1 MIQVTIMSRI
11 LCPFIISSDRP
22 NRKSYLGP
30 FSYSCRGPIVTPSPR
45 RVKTTSVHFQ
55 VNLGALAL
63 KQLSPLV
70 PPEFA
75 YIGTKSDTKVSFN
88 RLSHPKGRPSFV
100 CVNLR
105 SPNLKPCRHLPTSPP
120 MQCLSVQ
127 VVDSGGASS
136 THPRGLCFAL
146 RGGDPSYS
154 EETAG
159 GRVAG
164 QAPRARG
171 T

>member
-1 MIQVTIMSRI
+1 MSR
-11 LCPFIISSDRP
+11 
-22 NRKSYLGP
+22 
-30 FSYSCRGPIVTPSPR
+30 T
-45 RVKTTSVHFQ
+45 
-55 VNLGALAL
+55 GA
-63 KQLSPLV
+63 
-70 PPEFA
+70 
-75 YIGTKSDTKVSFN
+75 T
-88 RLSHPKGRPSFV
+88 
-100 CVNLR
+100 
-105 SPNLKPCRHLPTSPP
+105 
-120 MQCLSVQ
+120 